1 MNVRPLTVLRAFCSL
16 AANAV
21 RSRAASMALVRC
33 RSWLCTKPCALRQP
47 HVYTPYSLTLWAN
60 HSLDE
65 NSMHLSRQI

>member
-47 HVYTPYSLTLWAN
+47 RVYMP
-60 HSLDE
+60 
-65 NSMHLSRQI
+65 